1 MTTSRLQLRALRWP
15 HVLGLASA
23 GLLGLVLA
31 VSFRPW
37 ASSGTGEET
46 SVAMP
51 AVRANLAAR
60 YSAGTQANPSE
71 LRNVHD
77 TSNLE
82 QPIGAERM
90 KNRVI
95 QNPFG
100 DLNLMARA
108 DQDDLPAMPMVPEA
122 PAPEKKHQAKTVLPA
137 LPPSPPPVQVAA
149 PLPAP
154 APLPAT
160 APPLPFT
167 VAGAIRGKQI
177 AEGHPVAFL
186 RQQDEILVV
195 RSGDLIGQSYRVENI
210 TAEKIEFTYLP
221 LKQRQTLSLTP

>member
-1 MTTSRLQLRALRWP
+1 MTTSKLQLKALRWP

-23 GLLGLVLA
+23 GLLSFIVA
-31 VSFRPW
+31 ASFRPW
-37 ASSGTGEET
+37 ASSGTGDEDNIVMP
-46 SVAMP
+46 VA
-51 AVRANLAAR
+51 RADKATR
-60 YSAGTQANPSE
+60 PSAGTQANPSS

-77 TSNLE
+77 TSNVEL
-82 QPIGAERM
+82 PIGAEPM

-108 DQDDLPAMPMVPEA
+108 DQDDLPTMPTVPAA
-122 PAPEKKHQAKTVLPA
+122 PAPEKKRKAKTVLPP
-137 LPPSPPPVQVAA
+137 LPPPVQVAA
-149 PLPAP
+149 PLPIP

-160 APPLPFT
+160 APPIPFT
-167 VAGAIRGKQI
+167 VAGAIQGKQI

-186 RQQDEILVV
+186 RQHDEILVV

-210 TAEKIEFTYLP
+210 TAERIEFIYLP